1 MCHSVGVL
9 FCVTII
15 IQTLRHKHLI
25 DLVSWLHI
33 VLLKSNF
40 LSKLIFEYAAFSASS
55 F

>member
-25 DLVSWLHI
+25 DLISWLHI
-33 VLLKSNF
+33 GAVEEQL
-40 LSKLIFEYAAFSASS
+40 FE
-55 F
+55 